1 VAGGVNG
8 FKVVGMVLGL
18 AVHSRALGFAMG
30 MYGAGV
36 SVFSGFFAKGHEVEF
51 PKKYCDGDRDWDQEN
66 AKLPIDP
73 KCATALPMHPLGW
86 GRSLYVL

>member
-36 SVFSGFFAKGHEVEF
+36 SVYSGFFVKGHEVVF
-51 PKKYCDGDRDWDQEN
+51 PKN
-66 AKLPIDP
+66 
-73 KCATALPMHPLGW
+73 TAMEIGI
-86 GRSLYVL
+86 GTRKTGVRSSPQ